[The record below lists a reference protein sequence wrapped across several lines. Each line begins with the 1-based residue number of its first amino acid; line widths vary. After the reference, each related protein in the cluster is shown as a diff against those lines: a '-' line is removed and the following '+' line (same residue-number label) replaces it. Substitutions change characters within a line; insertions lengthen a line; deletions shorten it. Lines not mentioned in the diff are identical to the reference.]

1 MTARTYRYISTCVV
15 SLELQCT
22 VERISGQL
30 ALKIEE
36 IEMPENPNRSARLGF
51 KGSGWPPASTKE
63 LLAVR
68 YRMTS
73 AEVEV
78 DLMDAIGINRDEIL
92 MTRFFGWAG
101 TARRVANLNSKALFA
116 QCCLLEK

>member
-1 MTARTYRYISTCVV
+1 M
-15 SLELQCT
+15 

-36 IEMPENPNRSARLGF
+36 IEMLENPNCSAHLGF
-51 KGSGWPPASTKE
+51 KGSGWPPASTRE
-63 LLAVR
+63 LLAAR

-78 DLMDAIGINRDEIL
+78 DLMDAIGIDHVTFR
-92 MTRFFGWAG
+92 
-101 TARRVANLNSKALFA
+101 NSDRNYSIFWSSK
-116 QCCLLEK
+116 LEL

>member
-1 MTARTYRYISTCVV
+1 
-15 SLELQCT
+15 
-22 VERISGQL
+22 
-30 ALKIEE
+30 
-36 IEMPENPNRSARLGF
+36 MPENPNRRAHLGF
-51 KGSGWPPASTKE
+51 KGSGWPPASMKE
-63 LLAVR
+63 LLGVR

-78 DLMDAIGINRDEIL
+78 DLMDAIGIDHDEIL

-101 TARRVANLNSKALFA
+101 TARRVANLNLKALFA